1 MCLFSCK
8 TKQTGLEPATSAVTG
23 LRSNQ
28 TELPLRR
35 FYRIHRFAAGTCA
48 LYRCRGGIA
57 SLFLDKCGRKD
68 EKLIKIEKI
77 SNFVLTRGVCSCI
90 LRAPQHYAVPE
101 KEKAPV
107 AQLDRA
113 SDYGS
118 EGLRFESS
126 RACFQQGISE
136 NSGSVH
142 SKPVFLFT
150 VFLLESKKAWGRPG
164 FD

>member
-1 MCLFSCK
+1 MLLF
-8 TKQTGLEPATSAVTG
+8 QTGNEKNVEFCLDAWAVMVYTALTAT
-23 LRSNQ
+23 Q
-28 TELPLRR
+28 
-35 FYRIHRFAAGTCA
+35 
-48 LYRCRGGIA
+48 
-57 SLFLDKCGRKD
+57 
-68 EKLIKIEKI
+68 
-77 SNFVLTRGVCSCI
+77 
-90 LRAPQHYAVPE
+90 YAVPE